1 MLPRASST
9 VRSDRLDAYFDAE
22 GGDVVDVHEWKCVR
36 TINDTVFEVILSPD
50 RLKRYEWD
58 TLTSDLELVDSVNGH
73 FDVVYGT
80 FDPRY
85 LTCFDLEISNLS
97 ASSSSNSARC
107 LVTQTL
113 EINTKGWNKWRN
125 SHCPKF
131 EKTVPYALLSQV
143 AGVKEYIG
151 ANPAL
156 HLEESTT
163 SFHAK
168 VREFS
173 RSDSEFEDTDEADE
187 FYDAIAASSSSDEDD
202 SETDIE
208 FDEDKKLQIKSISL
222 GSASLSVPW
231 DSAAAENNELDS
243 NEPAMDLHPSQFR
256 GSMRKAK
263 DESDKNCWSSLDGSG
278 FMIRGK
284 TYLKDST
291 KVKGGEPL
299 LRLIAVD
306 WLKAEDP
313 LSKVALHPKSL
324 VQSEVG
330 RKLPFV
336 LVINLQ
342 GYWMVKRAVGT
353 KACLLGKAVACKY
366 LRQDNFL
373 EIDVDI
379 GSSSV
384 ARSVVGLVLGYVTS
398 LVVDLAIVIEAKEEA
413 ELPEYVLGTVRLNR
427 VSPDSAE
434 QLDA

>member
-1 MLPRASST
+1 MS
-9 VRSDRLDAYFDAE
+9 
-22 GGDVVDVHEWKCVR
+22 GDP
-36 TINDTVFEVILSPD
+36 N
-50 RLKRYEWD
+50 
-58 TLTSDLELVDSVNGH
+58 
-73 FDVVYGT
+73 
-80 FDPRY
+80 
-85 LTCFDLEISNLS
+85 
-97 ASSSSNSARC
+97 ARDKHQRC
-107 LVTQTL
+107 
-113 EINTKGWNKWRN
+113 
-125 SHCPKF
+125 
-131 EKTVPYALLSQV
+131 
-143 AGVKEYIG
+143 KEYIG

-342 GYWMVKRAVGT
+342 LPARPNYSLVLYYAADRPVKQDSLLSKFADGTDIFRDSRFKLIPSIVEGYWMVKRAVGT

-398 LVVDLAIVIEAKEEA
+398 LVVDLAIVIEKHESQ
-413 ELPEYVLGTVRLNR
+413 T
-427 VSPDSAE
+427 
-434 QLDA
+434 